1 MIYLVTLEQKLF
13 ENSEY
18 KTISVEESLQLIKDC
33 KVLQYDSETDGKD
46 ARICN
51 ILCIQF
57 GNKEKD
63 FQIVVD
69 CTTID
74 ITIYKDILEGTL
86 LIGQN
91 LKFDLQF
98 LYNHGIVPRNV
109 YDTMIVEQLLYL
121 GYPAGIISFSLAAI
135 AQRRLGIDI
144 DKSIRGQIIWR
155 GLDTQVIIYAAN
167 DVKWLEDIM
176 WSQVA
181 DCKKK
186 DCLKGAKLE
195 CDFVP
200 VISYLEWCGIK
211 LDEKK
216 WKAKMVKDKESLINA
231 ENKLNKFVT
240 SNPSLS
246 KFTIVNRQGNLFEGF
261 DTESK
266 CTINWSSS
274 RQVVEVAKILGFNTT
289 VQDKKTKEDKDSVL
303 EKHLKG
309 QKGINDEFLK
319 LYFDYQEHAKVVS
332 SFGQS
337 QLNMINPKTGRCH
350 TIYKQLGASSGRMSC
365 GSQQPNEDLAKL
377 KKIRPKDCTYCNF
390 QQLPADDATRGSFVS
405 EKDNI
410 FCSCDYSAMES
421 YLGADIY
428 EDIEFQNEFLYGSK
442 DTHSLFAW
450 MVFRKECEALGCTC
464 VADVKK
470 KAPQWRK
477 AVKAVEFAYMFGAAA
492 PTIAQSANCSV
503 EQAQEYIDR
512 LDKGFTG
519 ISRFAREG
527 SKFVR
532 KNGYVLINKYTGHKM
547 YWWDHDKWLERQ
559 KSFTSEFWDEYKAY
573 HKGTTSRVAL
583 EVREHFQAASKW
595 DRMARNAPTQGS
607 GACITKLACI
617 NFFNWI
623 IDNGLFDKV
632 KIVAIVHDEVC
643 IEYPKELED
652 TYKMLE
658 YHMEEASKAYCKFS
672 KIPAK
677 AEVGNHWIH

>member
-13 ENSEY
+13 ENPEY
-18 KTISVEESLQLIKDC
+18 KTISVEESLQLMKDC

-216 WKAKMVKDKESLINA
+216 WKAKMEKDKANLLKAKEALDKWLVDICLSRPMKAEEDYSIIYIGYTPYNDEEYNNYKINKERLERAGYILIN
-231 ENKLNKFVT
+231 E
-240 SNPSLS
+240 SPPSGMGGWLFTYKS
-246 KFTIVNRQGNLFEGF
+246 PYKISTIVDLKDKFITVNLQGNLFEGF
-261 DTESK
+261 DTTPK
-266 CTINWSSS
+266 ANINWSSS
-274 RQVVEVAKILGFNTT
+274 KQVIQIAKAIGFNTT

-350 TIYKQLGASSGRMSC
+350 TVYKQLGASSGRMSC

-377 KKIRPKDCTYCNF
+377 KKIRPKECTYCNF
-390 QQLPADDATRGSFVS
+390 QQLPADDDTRGSFVS

-492 PTIAQSANCSV
+492 PTIAQSANCSI

-595 DRMARNAPTQGS
+595 DRMARNAPTQGE
-607 GACITKLACI
+607 TL
-617 NFFNWI
+617 
-623 IDNGLFDKV
+623 
-632 KIVAIVHDEVC
+632 
-643 IEYPKELED
+643 P
-652 TYKMLE
+652 
-658 YHMEEASKAYCKFS
+658 
-672 KIPAK
+672 
-677 AEVGNHWIH
+677 